1 MFVSLALEVKSR
13 SFLLVN
19 ANNSLPV
26 SLATTVKTNLEEL
39 NQGVLSKSSMCPI
52 PKGKALLSNEK

>member
-26 SLATTVKTNLEEL
+26 SLATTVKTNL
-39 NQGVLSKSSMCPI
+39 QGTESSCAEQIFYVPHTEREGI
-52 PKGKALLSNEK
+52 A